1 MIDKEALV
9 NFMILSIETDNKA
22 LMANQGLSVGE
33 IEKNISDQKIVVE
46 YLMNSLFDRMNEAS
60 VFKENA

>member
-9 NFMILSIETDNKA
+9 NFMILSVETDNRA

-33 IEKNISDQKIVVE
+33 IEKNIADQKLVVE
-46 YLMNSLFDRMNEAS
+46 YLMQSLFDRMKEAS
-60 VFKENA
+60 VFKDNA